1 MIYPNANESLP
12 SVFDEV
18 GMGYKQIESL
28 VPKLSPAYSRPVLSV
43 ITDQLMGGTQKV
55 KSNQRKFTIFRQ
67 ENDYPFF
74 TIQTRATSGSTTL
87 LLTPAEAGFAAIPQ
101 NHMLLSASG
110 AIGKVES
117 PAGAS
122 PIVVSFFSNPN
133 GNTSFVAA
141 DFAANEQ
148 ARDAGVIGNTT
159 FRNPGTGVFSLPDP
173 YYNIVSQLD
182 ATCTLSFEELNS
194 KTFLKAKNGKEYYAF
209 QKDVQTLERLYQQY
223 LVRTYSNIPAN
234 MNDSQPVGASLLN
247 QILTMGGGQTSLA
260 ANASFTESQLQEA
273 IEQYNAAGGFT
284 TDEILVIGGS
294 RYVANWQRALAN
306 YVVQSGTRNTL
317 GGEEVKGINIMEYGF
332 QGLRFKVVSDRILDN
347 RNMWGTNAATG
358 FSNRSN
364 SAIWAAVEKVKTENG
379 ELAPFA
385 CSYYLGT
392 TDDIKRSVVEGM
404 IDVNGNP
411 VAKATNNQKAVTIEY
426 TWDKTEQLM
435 NPRAC
440 WYHGA

>member
-1 MIYPNANESLP
+1 MIYPNANEALP
-12 SVFDEV
+12 SVFDEI
-18 GMGYKQIESL
+18 GMGFKQIETL
-28 VPKLSPAYSRPVLSV
+28 VPKLSPAYSRPVLSI

-74 TIQTRATSGSTTL
+74 TIQTRQTSGTTTL
-87 LLTPAEAGFAAIPQ
+87 LLTPAESGFSAIPQ
-101 NHMLLSASG
+101 THMLLASSG

-117 PAGAS
+117 AAGVT
-122 PIVVSFFSNPN
+122 PMVVSFFANPN

-141 DFAANEQ
+141 DFAATEQ
-148 ARDAGVIGNTT
+148 ARDAGVIGNTQI
-159 FRNPGTGVFSLPDP
+159 RNAGTTVFSLPDP

-182 ATCTLSFEELNS
+182 ATCFLNFEELNS
-194 KTFLKAKNGKEYYAF
+194 KTFIKAKNGKMYYAF

-223 LVRTYSNIPAN
+223 LVRTYSNIPVN
-234 MNDSQPVGASLLN
+234 MNDTQPVGASLLN
-247 QILTMGGGQTSLA
+247 QILTMGGGQSSLGST
-260 ANASFTESQLQEA
+260 ASFTIQQLRDA
-273 IEQYNAAGGFT
+273 IRQYKASGGFT

-294 RYVANWQRALAN
+294 QYVGNWQESLEQ
-306 YVVQSGTRNTL
+306 YVIQSGNKNTI
-317 GGEEVKGINIMEYGF
+317 GGEEVMGINVMEYGF
-332 QGLRFKVVSDRILDN
+332 QGLKFKVLTDAVLDN
-347 RNMWGTNAATG
+347 RNMWGTNSQG

-385 CSYYLGT
+385 CSYYLGG
-392 TDDIKRSVVEGM
+392 TDDIKRTVIEGM
-404 IDVNGNP
+404 IDENGNP
-411 VAKATNNQKAVTIEY
+411 ISKGTNNQKGVSIEY